1 VTLLAALP
9 SSLAADDQ
17 PTLENFGHD
26 VWWIVLIKI
35 VGIFALLVLMT
46 LFAIVFER
54 KVVARMQQ
62 RIGPNRV
69 GPRGYLQSLADG
81 LKLAFK
87 EDIMP
92 ALADKPVYFLAP
104 VISAIPA
111 FLAFSVIP
119 LGPEV
124 SIFGQRTPLQLTDA
138 PIGVLVVLA
147 CSAMGVYGIV
157 LAGWA
162 SGSTYPLLGGLRSAA
177 QMVSYEIAMA
187 LSIVAVFLYAGTMS
201 TSEIVAAQA
210 DGNPLNFFGADVT
223 GPSWFAVLLPV
234 SFLIYVIAVVG
245 ETNRAPFDLPEAE
258 SELVGGFHTEY
269 TSLKFALFFLAEYIN
284 MVTVSALAA
293 TLFLGGW
300 RAPWPISIWDGANT
314 GWWPLLWFVL
324 KVILGLFVFTWLRGT
339 LPRLRYDQFMRF
351 GWKVLVPTA
360 LVWTLAVATMRTVA
374 REANLSTGE
383 VALYVGVPIAVL
395 VLLGLWLAGRATNR
409 DARRAAEQAAAG
421 SVHPTEPEPDVL
433 PPAGPRRRP
442 ATGPSRA
449 EGGFPIPPMD
459 LVVPPSPRLRR
470 QPAEPGSAVV
480 STGRRGTAVAQM
492 EAPSDSTG
500 EDRDV

>member
-1 VTLLAALP
+1 MTAWALE
-9 SSLAADDQ
+9 ADQ
-17 PTLENFGHD
+17 PTLADFGQD

-35 VGIFALLVLMT
+35 VGIFAVLVLMT

-104 VISAIPA
+104 VIATIPA
-111 FLAFSVIP
+111 FVAFSVIP
-119 LGPEV
+119 LGPVV
-124 SIFGQRTPLQLTDA
+124 SIFGQQTPLQLTDA
-138 PIGVLVVLA
+138 PIGVLIILA
-147 CSAMGVYGIV
+147 MSAMGIYGIV
-157 LAGWA
+157 LGGWA
-162 SGSTYPLLGGLRSAA
+162 SGSTYPLLGSLRSAA
-177 QMVSYEIAMA
+177 QMISYEIAMG
-187 LSIVAVFLYAGTMS
+187 LSLVAVFLYAGTMS

-210 DGNPLNFFGADVT
+210 DGSELSFFGWEFT
-223 GPSWFAVLLPV
+223 GPSWYIVLLPV
-234 SFLIYVIAVVG
+234 SFVIYAIAVVG

-269 TSLKFALFFLAEYIN
+269 SSLKFALFFLAEYIN

-300 RAPWPISIWDGANT
+300 RAPWPISIWDGANS
-314 GWWPLLWFVL
+314 GWWPLLWFFL
-324 KVILGLFVFTWLRGT
+324 KVVAALFVFIWLRGT

-351 GWKVLVPTA
+351 GWKVLVPVS
-360 LVWTLAVATMRTVA
+360 LVWILVVATMRTVS
-374 REANLSTGE
+374 READLSAGE
-383 VALYVGVPIAVL
+383 VAVYVGVPIAL
-395 VLLGLWLAGRATNR
+395 VLLVGLWFAGRAGHR
-409 DARRAAEQAAAG
+409 DTRLAAVEAAAG
-421 SVHPTEPEPDVL
+421 SNHPTETEPEVL
-433 PPAGPRRRP
+433 APAGPRRRP
-442 ATGPSRA
+442 TGGPSRA
-449 EGGFPIPPMD
+449 EGGFPVPPMD

-470 QPAEPGSAVV
+470 QPVSPDGEPVPGAVV
-480 STGRRGTAVAQM
+480 GTGRRGAT
-492 EAPSDSTG
+492 STSQE
-500 EDRDV
+500 EDDV